1 MPCEDSSAEIIVTL
15 DSKECLA
22 SYQYEKITCGKNI
35 GIGDLYQNFVHGK
48 PVDYL
53 SALTFEQVLKECT
66 VANKDEEFLL
76 YMEWKA
82 LREAIRGYIGEN
94 IENDSARYKIAEVI
108 AGEGEVVIKMIIYPP
123 GDLPKVIPCGD
134 KGPMPKGA

>member
-15 DSKECLA
+15 DSNECLA

-76 YMEWKA
+76 YLEWKA
-82 LREAIRGYIGEN
+82 LREAIRGYIGES
-94 IENDSARYKIAEVI
+94 EESDSTRYKIAEII
-108 AGEGEVVIKMIIYPP
+108 AEEGSVVIKMIICPP
-123 GDLPKVIPCGD
+123 GDLPEVIPCD
-134 KGPMPKGA
+134 EQVPNI